1 MRLIHLME
9 GGHKSLLRAGRKFP
23 QFEFMNKIPQ
33 IILICIGLL
42 VVGGLRMEAADK
54 PWSGEYKGEDL
65 PLQSF
70 PPWREDVH
78 SGTAQ
83 IEIVKTDKGKALRV
97 VIGDTNRVGWRISS
111 DPVFFPDEASR
122 VTLEMRARIVSG
134 DDFVIGLELRKGAIG
149 MVSMRV
155 NQFSIELQG
164 AQRAQIPYSVGSGF
178 HLYQLILCGGKAE
191 LFIDEEKKPL
201 ASIPVRPAV
210 GMGNGWAHWIEF
222 GDFGSVSGQGVVEYD
237 FVRWR
242 CEGS

>member
-1 MRLIHLME
+1 
-9 GGHKSLLRAGRKFP
+9 
-23 QFEFMNKIPQ
+23 MNKIPQ

-111 DPVFFPDEASR
+111 
-122 VTLEMRARIVSG
+122 
-134 DDFVIGLELRKGAIG
+134 
-149 MVSMRV
+149 
-155 NQFSIELQG
+155 
-164 AQRAQIPYSVGSGF
+164 
-178 HLYQLILCGGKAE
+178 
-191 LFIDEEKKPL
+191 
-201 ASIPVRPAV
+201 
-210 GMGNGWAHWIEF
+210 
-222 GDFGSVSGQGVVEYD
+222 
-237 FVRWR
+237 
-242 CEGS
+242 